1 MKRFLMPDFQIRK
14 ISFLKSKMI
23 SSLIIGFILWWVFLP
38 DQMVYLPTLDS
49 LNHDWVQNVKDI
61 VIRNLYREEINDVLN
76 NANLIQHQQL
86 QDELKEKLREG
97 AHGSAFALLILKR
110 GICCTYRSL
119 LLSSVSNKTPFRIAF
134 EKHFL

>member
-23 SSLIIGFILWWVFLP
+23 SSLIIGFSLWWVFLP

-97 AHGSAFALLILKR
+97 AHGSGFDPLDLKK
-110 GICCTYRSL
+110 GDL
-119 LLSSVSNKTPFRIAF
+119 LL
-134 EKHFL
+134 